1 MKKLADYKLNEDNP
15 RTISEDKF
23 QKLCDSIKDFPG
35 MMKLRPIIVDKDD
48 IVIGGNM
55 RYRALERLGYADIED
70 DWLLKADD
78 LTDEQREEFIIKD
91 NIPYGENDWDI
102 LANKW
107 DLDLLRKWGMEV
119 PQINREVEEDN
130 FDVDKAY
137 EESEKPKSKKGEIY
151 QLGEHRVLCGDSLD
165 YYNVESLMGGGV
177 AKMLFTSPPY
187 NMAGKMYAN
196 YDDNLKSAEYIK
208 FNMEVLKNFIPF
220 LKGFVFWNISYN
232 KNSRWEFIEILHRII
247 KETGLKFMELIVWNK
262 KHALPITSQVMLT
275 RQYEDILLVGN
286 EEEIAKDIEMFCVAN
301 NDGAVLFNKRTNK
314 GITNYWELDTG
325 GSQLSNHLACYPV
338 KLPGKGINLMTLEG
352 DIVVDPFLGSGT
364 TLIACE
370 QVKRKCYGIELDP
383 KYVDVI
389 RKRYAKFIGK
399 EEEWEKVTPK
409 F

>member
-1 MKKLADYKLNEDNP
+1 
-15 RTISEDKF
+15 
-23 QKLCDSIKDFPG
+23 

-55 RYRALERLGYADIED
+55 RYRALERLGYTDIED

-208 FNMEVLKNFIPF
+208 FNMEVLKNFLPF